1 MRYVSDL
8 ESERKFLF
16 YVGIKALIIKDKKI
30 LLLSSRKE
38 ELSSTMRKQ
47 IFWDLPGGKME
58 AGEQVEETLKRE
70 VSEELGVSKHDLKII
85 KLFDASVS
93 NFEISHGQRIPL
105 ILVTYICKLKKPE
118 RKFKL
123 TNEHAQCEWFNVK
136 NAAVRLSTKFNKS
149 FIVKLLEFLL

>member
-1 MRYVSDL
+1 MSDL

-30 LLLSSRKE
+30 LLLSSGKE

-58 AGEQVEETLKRE
+58 AGEQVEETLMRE

-85 KLFDASVS
+85 KPFDVSVS
-93 NFEISHGQRIPL
+93 NFKISHGQHIPL
-105 ILVTYICKLKKPE
+105 ILMTYICKLKKPE

-123 TNEHAQCEWFNVK
+123 TNEHAQYEWVNVK

>member
-1 MRYVSDL
+1 
-8 ESERKFLF
+8 
-16 YVGIKALIIKDKKI
+16 
-30 LLLSSRKE
+30 
-38 ELSSTMRKQ
+38 MRKQ

-85 KLFDASVS
+85 KPFDASVS
-93 NFEISHGQRIPL
+93 NFKISHGQHIPL
-105 ILVTYICKLKKPE
+105 ILMTYICKLKKPE

-123 TNEHAQCEWFNVK
+123 TNEHAQYEWVNVK

>member
-1 MRYVSDL
+1 MTYMANL
-8 ESERKFLF
+8 ESEKKFLF

-30 LLLSSRKE
+30 LLLSSGKE

-85 KLFDASVS
+85 KLFDVSVS
-93 NFEISHGQRIPL
+93 NFKISHGQRIPL

-118 RKFKL
+118 KKFKL
-123 TNEHAQCEWFNVK
+123 TNEHAQYEWVGVK
-136 NAAVRLSTKFNKS
+136 NAATKLSTKFNKS
-149 FIVKLLEFLL
+149 FTKKLLEFL